1 MSSQREAKEMIV
13 KRNMALQIV
22 WVIITLGI
30 YTIYWFY
37 VTSKE
42 MIEYKK
48 LEGNPVL
55 WTVLLFIPFGSLYSC
70 WKHGECVEAL
80 TEGKYNTLVMF
91 LAWIVFSP
99 VVWFLT
105 QTELNKRAEEAPA

>member
-1 MSSQREAKEMIV
+1 MIV
-13 KRNMALQIV
+13 KRNMLLQVI
-22 WVIITLGI
+22 WVVLTLGL

-37 VTSKE
+37 VTSTE
-42 MIEYKK
+42 IMEYKK
-48 LEGNPVL
+48 LEGSPAL
-55 WTVLLFIPFGSLYSC
+55 WTVLLFIPFGSFYSY

-80 TEGKYNTLVMF
+80 TDGKYNNLIMF

-105 QTELNKRAEEAPA
+105 QTELNKLAEAAPV

>member
-1 MSSQREAKEMIV
+1 MIV
-13 KRNMALQIV
+13 KRNMLLQIV
-22 WVIITLGI
+22 WMVITLGL

-42 MIEYKK
+42 IMEYKK
-48 LEGNPVL
+48 LEGSL
-55 WTVLLFIPFGSLYSC
+55 GLRTVLLFIPFGSFYSY

-80 TEGKYNTLVMF
+80 TDGKYTTLIIF

-105 QTELNKRAEEAPA
+105 QAELNKRAEATPA